1 MISTIVT
8 PSGDARVDLRRPKG
22 SPQALLVLTHGAG
35 GEADTVDLLAAGEA
49 ALASGAAVAL
59 VTQPFRVAG
68 RGVPSAPPKQDEAW
82 LAIVRALRRR
92 RGLSGVPLILGG
104 RSNGARVACRTAEA
118 CNAAGVLALAFP
130 VHPPGKPEKSRL
142 DELDAV
148 PVPVLVLQGAKDTFG
163 MPPAAENREIVV
175 LERDGH
181 GLNRDPDAIGRAT
194 TSFVTSILERAR
206 VGS

>member
-1 MISTIVT
+1 MLSTVST

-22 SPQALLVLTHGAG
+22 TPHGLLVLTHGAG
-35 GEADTVDLLAAGEA
+35 GDADTVDLLAAGEA
-49 ALASGAAVAL
+49 ALALGVAVAL

-68 RGVPSAPPKQDEAW
+68 RGAPSAPAKQDAAW
-82 LAIVRALRRR
+82 HAIVSALRRR
-92 RGLSGVPLILGG
+92 RGLGSVPLILGG
-104 RSNGARVACRTAEA
+104 RSNGARVACRTAAA
-118 CNAAGVLALAFP
+118 CGADGVLALAFP
-130 VHPPGKPEKSRL
+130 VHPPGRPEKSRL

-148 PVPVLVLQGAKDTFG
+148 EVPVLVVQGAKDTFG
-163 MPPAAENREIVV
+163 MPPAADHRHVVV

-181 GLNRDPDAIGRAT
+181 GLNRDPEAIGRAT

>member
-1 MISTIVT
+1 MKSSVPT

-22 SPQALLVLTHGAG
+22 TPRGLLVLTHGAG
-35 GEADTVDLLAAGEA
+35 GDADTVDLLAACEA
-49 ALASGAAVAL
+49 ALTLGVAVAL
-59 VTQPFRVAG
+59 VTQPFRIAG
-68 RGVPSAPPKQDEAW
+68 RGVPSAPAKQDEAW
-82 LAIVRALRRR
+82 RAIVSALRRR
-92 RGLSGVPLILGG
+92 RGLGSVPLILGG
-104 RSNGARVACRTAEA
+104 RSNGARVACRTAA
-118 CNAAGVLALAFP
+118 PCGADGVLALAFP

-148 PVPVLVLQGAKDTFG
+148 EVPVLVIQGAKDAFG
-163 MPPAAENREIVV
+163 MPPAADHRQVVV

-181 GLNRDPDAIGRAT
+181 GLNRDPAAIGRAT